1 MAPEDPML
9 RSMLMVMADHV
20 RKVHEENE
28 RLHESIV
35 HMRDWQKKTTH
46 KLSALEVESHVKIRS
61 LEQAHAEI
69 TQRWQHA
76 TSRLELNSAISSS
89 AFSSQLHPSH
99 YGLSTSASSSRLPLA
114 PVATASR
121 YRSEVEEVIERSLPF
136 LRRFLSPSLI
146 IKDHRYSS
154 SSSGSLAAVQHL
166 SDRAYIRSVLTETCV
181 LLDPNRK
188 PWILLRMSQPQTLD
202 EIETPIIVYVSPAM
216 CELVAYEAVRSFLL
230 LKPRACVSTTH
241 YTRTRMHSMSSM
253 ASLSARS
260 AHRTAR
266 PSSTMHGLRWP
277 GRARQSGSPSC

>member
-1 MAPEDPML
+1 
-9 RSMLMVMADHV
+9 
-20 RKVHEENE
+20 
-28 RLHESIV
+28 
-35 HMRDWQKKTTH
+35 
-46 KLSALEVESHVKIRS
+46 
-61 LEQAHAEI
+61 
-69 TQRWQHA
+69 
-76 TSRLELNSAISSS
+76 
-89 AFSSQLHPSH
+89 
-99 YGLSTSASSSRLPLA
+99 
-114 PVATASR
+114 
-121 YRSEVEEVIERSLPF
+121 VEEVIERSLPF

-166 SDRAYIRSVLTETCV
+166 SDRAYVRSALTETCV

-230 LKPRACVSTTH
+230 LKPRECVTTTH